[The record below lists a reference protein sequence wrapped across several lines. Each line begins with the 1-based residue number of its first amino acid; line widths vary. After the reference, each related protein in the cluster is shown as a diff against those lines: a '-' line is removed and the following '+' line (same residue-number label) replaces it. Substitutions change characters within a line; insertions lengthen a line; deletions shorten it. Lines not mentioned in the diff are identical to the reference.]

1 MLHLDIEG
9 LGTELKLRTF
19 DMTSNTYLREICLKC
34 PEYMGQ
40 DMLAELSDGPHFSH
54 FRRDSSYHVS
64 CVLFPPYIDSEEKQV
79 QLITTLDNTEVD
91 LLTLEYIKVCV
102 IPWTIDLFQIHL
114 FRVVPNG
121 GEWLS
126 H

>member
-40 DMLAELSDGPHFSH
+40 DMLARLSLTDHTSA
-54 FRRDSSYHVS
+54 SSGVLHIMFHVMFY
-64 CVLFPPYIDSEEKQV
+64 LFPPYIDSEEKPV
-79 QLITTLDNTEVD
+79 QLITTLDNSEVD

-102 IPWTIDLFQIHL
+102 LPYIIIDLFLVHL
-114 FRVVPNG
+114 FRVVP
-121 GEWLS
+121 
-126 H
+126 